1 MKNIERKEVQEA
13 LAEFVSHSRGCVLN
27 VCGMT
32 CIDCPLSI
40 DEHNCAC
47 NNAEQEILDWFNK
60 EYKEPHKWEQWEL
73 EVLKRIPKEHKYIK
87 SYKEGICII
96 NNINHTPTCLR
107 FKFDT
112 LRDDEKID
120 IDEELKRNGMS
131 R

>member
-1 MKNIERKEVQEA
+1 MTEKELEKIAKELRKEQRANMRKLTVK
-13 LAEFVSHSRGCVLN
+13 
-27 VCGMT
+27 M
-32 CIDCPLSI
+32 D
-40 DEHNCAC
+40 
-47 NNAEQEILDWFNK
+47 K
-60 EYKEPHKWEQWEL
+60 EVKEPHKWEQWEL

-96 NNINHTPTCLR
+96 NNINHIPTCLR